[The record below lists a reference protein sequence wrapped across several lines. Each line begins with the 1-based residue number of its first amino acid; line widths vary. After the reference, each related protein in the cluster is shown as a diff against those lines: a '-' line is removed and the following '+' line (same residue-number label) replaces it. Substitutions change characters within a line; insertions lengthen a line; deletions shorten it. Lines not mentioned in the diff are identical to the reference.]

1 MKQLLTYVVCVLMV
15 ELCGFGVGMMTRDG
29 TAIYRDTI
37 AKPPLS
43 PAPTAFP
50 IAWTILYA
58 LMGIGLARII
68 MKETSGVRTAAI
80 ALFAAQLVFNL
91 AWCFIFFKAQRFGIA
106 FIWLLVMFILVVLMF
121 LNFRKLDAI
130 AANIQVP
137 YMIWLVFAGYL
148 NLGVW
153 ILNR

>member
-1 MKQLLTYVVCVLMV
+1 MKNMMTYVICVLLV
-15 ELCGFGVGMMTRDG
+15 ELCGFGVGMMTREG

-43 PAPTAFP
+43 PAPIAFP

-58 LMGIGLARII
+58 LMGISLARVI
-68 MKETSGVRTAAI
+68 MSEASGDRTAAI

-91 AWCFIFFKAQRFGIA
+91 AWCFIFFKAQRFGFA
-106 FIWLLVMFILVVLMF
+106 FIWLLIMFMLVVLMF
-121 LNFRKLDAI
+121 LRFRKIDAI
-130 AANIQVP
+130 AANIQIP
-137 YMIWLVFAGYL
+137 YMLWLVFAGYL

>member
-1 MKQLLTYVVCVLMV
+1 MKNMMTYVICVLLV
-15 ELCGFGVGMMTRDG
+15 ELCGFGVGMMTREG

-37 AKPPLS
+37 AKP
-43 PAPTAFP
+43 APIAFP

-58 LMGIGLARII
+58 LMGISLARVI
-68 MKETSGVRTAAI
+68 MSEASGDRTAAI

-91 AWCFIFFKAQRFGIA
+91 AWCFIFFKAQRFGFA
-106 FIWLLVMFILVVLMF
+106 FIWLLIMFALVVLMF
-121 LNFRKLDAI
+121 LRFRKIDAI
-130 AANIQVP
+130 AANIQIP
-137 YMIWLVFAGYL
+137 YILWLVFAGYL

>member
-1 MKQLLTYVVCVLMV
+1 MKNMMTYVICVLLV
-15 ELCGFGVGMMTRDG
+15 ELCGFGVGMMTREG

-43 PAPTAFP
+43 PAPIAFP

-58 LMGIGLARII
+58 LMGISLARVI
-68 MKETSGVRTAAI
+68 MSEASGDRTAAI

-91 AWCFIFFKAQRFGIA
+91 AWCFIFFKAQRFGFA
-106 FIWLLVMFILVVLMF
+106 FIWLLIMFMLVVLMF
-121 LNFRKLDAI
+121 LKFRKIDAI
-130 AANIQVP
+130 AANIQIP
-137 YMIWLVFAGYL
+137 YMLWLVFAGYL

>member
-1 MKQLLTYVVCVLMV
+1 MKNVMTYVICVLLV
-15 ELCGFGVGMMTRDG
+15 ELCGFGVGMMTREG

-43 PAPTAFP
+43 PAPIAFP

-58 LMGIGLARII
+58 LMGIGLARVI
-68 MKETSGVRTAAI
+68 MSEASGDRTVAI

-91 AWCFIFFKAQRFGIA
+91 AWCFIFFKAQRFGFA
-106 FIWLLVMFILVVLMF
+106 FIWLLVMFMLVVLMF
-121 LNFRKLDAI
+121 LRFRKIDAI
-130 AANIQVP
+130 AANIQIP
-137 YMIWLVFAGYL
+137 YMLWLVFAGYL